1 LIVRIHWYGRNKTRI
16 LVTHGVSFL
25 PQMDQIL
32 VMKAGTITEVG
43 SYRQLLQQRGEFA
56 DFLVH
61 YLAENEQEE
70 EGEMEPTVDL
80 KGLKHDLEESFG
92 RRRLESQLSKARS
105 ERSSVASSLS
115 NSDRKAAGVI
125 KRETDEVPSAAAKLG
140 ETLIETERVEIGG
153 VKWSVYLYYI
163 KSVGYAASVTAF
175 GFYVVFQVL
184 AVGSNIWLSAWT
196 DDPAAA
202 TDPRLRNMYLAV
214 YGTIGLFKS
223 LTIMAA
229 TMIVSIFS
237 LNAAIKLHRTMLLR
251 IMRSPMSFFD
261 TTPLGRI
268 LNRCGKDIDTVDN
281 AIPMNSQLVLY
292 QLLLVIGTLVAIVFA
307 MPIFILVVIP
317 LAVVFYFLQKVYVT
331 TARQA

>member
-1 LIVRIHWYGRNKTRI
+1 VRIHWCDRNKTRI

-61 YLAENEQEE
+61 YLAENEDGE
-70 EGEMEPTVDL
+70 EGEKEPSTEL
-80 KGLKHDLEESFG
+80 EGLKHDLEESYG
-92 RRRLESQLSKARS
+92 RRRLESHLSKARS

-115 NSDRKAAGVI
+115 GRKVASDGVI
-125 KRETDEVPSAAAKLG
+125 QRETDEVPSSAAKLG

-175 GFYVVFQVL
+175 AFYVLFQVL

-202 TDPRLRNMYLAV
+202 TDPGRRNMYLAV

-251 IMRSPMSFFD
+251 IIQSPMSFFG

-292 QLLLVIGTLVAIVFA
+292 QLFLVIGTLVAIVFA

-331 TARQA
+331 TARQE

>member
-1 LIVRIHWYGRNKTRI
+1 MRIHWCDRNKTRI

-61 YLAENEQEE
+61 YLAENEDGE
-70 EGEMEPTVDL
+70 EGEKEPSTEL
-80 KGLKHDLEESFG
+80 EGLKHDLEESYG
-92 RRRLESQLSKARS
+92 RRRLESHLSKARS

-115 NSDRKAAGVI
+115 GRKVASDGVI
-125 KRETDEVPSAAAKLG
+125 QRETDEVPSSAAKLG

-175 GFYVVFQVL
+175 AFYVLFQVL

-202 TDPRLRNMYLAV
+202 TDPGRRNMYLAV

-251 IMRSPMSFFD
+251 IIQSPMSFFG

-292 QLLLVIGTLVAIVFA
+292 QLFLVIGTLVAIVFA

-331 TARQA
+331 TARQE

>member
-1 LIVRIHWYGRNKTRI
+1 MRIPWCDRKKTRI
-16 LVTHGVSFL
+16 LVTHGVGFL

-61 YLAENEQEE
+61 YLAENDEKEE
-70 EGEMEPTVDL
+70 MGPSTELV
-80 KGLKHDLEESFG
+80 GLKHDLEESYG

-115 NSDRKAAGVI
+115 GRKVASDGAN
-125 KRETDEVPSAAAKLG
+125 KRETDEVPSAATKLG

-175 GFYVVFQVL
+175 AFYVVFQVL

-202 TDPRLRNMYLAV
+202 TDPGRRNMYLAV